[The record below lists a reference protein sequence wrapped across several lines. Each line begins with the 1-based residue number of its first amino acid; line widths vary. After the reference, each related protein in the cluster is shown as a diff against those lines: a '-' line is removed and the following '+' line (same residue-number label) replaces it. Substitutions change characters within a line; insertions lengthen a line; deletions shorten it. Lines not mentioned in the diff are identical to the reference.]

1 MKKLKT
7 KKIIAGIVSTAMLY
21 TTISGIV
28 PETMQKT
35 VDAADSDILFSTG
48 FEDGEGLDKF
58 SKRGDTDTSVLSVSD
73 EVSYSGSSSMCVSER
88 SESWNGPQFKLDDE
102 YEAGVEYLVSAYV
115 KTEWYSTINL
125 SMQYTD
131 EAGDPHYSNIKSVQ
145 GDGWAAFED
154 IKVSFTSDMK
164 DVYIYFEAGDA
175 NTKIYVDDFTFKKAP
190 VIPIEQ
196 DIPSLSNVYSPYFK
210 IGTAICASNLSS
222 PSYMDLVEKHF
233 SKSMTFGNEL
243 KPESVL
249 NKNACLEYVEE
260 TGDDTN
266 PQVTLS
272 AARGLLNYC
281 RDNNIPVRGHTLVWH
296 SQTPDWFF
304 KENYADDGDWVS
316 KDKMI
321 ERMENYIKNV
331 MEIIEKEYPT
341 VNFYAWDVV
350 NEAWME
356 DGKPR
361 AAGAYSKGDGS
372 SAWVQIFGD
381 NSFIEYA
388 FQFARKYAPEGCKLY
403 YNDYNEYMDQKMNA
417 IYNMALELKEKGL
430 IDGIGMQA
438 HLDVGFPTAQMFE
451 AAVAK
456 YASTGLDVQITE
468 LDITTSDTSEAG
480 LKKQAQLYSDVMDA
494 AVKYADSVS
503 AVVIWGVTDDT
514 SWRADRIPLI
524 FDDQFKAKP
533 AFYSMIDGLDIP
545 DEPDTTTPTVTTPPT
560 DAPQPVENLYG
571 DLNGDKVADL
581 TDLTLLS
588 LYLLGDNDLSE
599 DILKYADV
607 NGNGTVDIADLA
619 HFKQYVSKESGIV
632 LGPQ

>member
-1 MKKLKT
+1 
-7 KKIIAGIVSTAMLY
+7 
-21 TTISGIV
+21 
-28 PETMQKT
+28 
-35 VDAADSDILFSTG
+35 
-48 FEDGEGLDKF
+48 
-58 SKRGDTDTSVLSVSD
+58 
-73 EVSYSGSSSMCVSER
+73 
-88 SESWNGPQFKLDDE
+88 
-102 YEAGVEYLVSAYV
+102 
-115 KTEWYSTINL
+115 
-125 SMQYTD
+125 
-131 EAGDPHYSNIKSVQ
+131 
-145 GDGWAAFED
+145 
-154 IKVSFTSDMK
+154 
-164 DVYIYFEAGDA
+164 
-175 NTKIYVDDFTFKKAP
+175 
-190 VIPIEQ
+190 
-196 DIPSLSNVYSPYFK
+196 
-210 IGTAICASNLSS
+210 
-222 PSYMDLVEKHF
+222 
-233 SKSMTFGNEL
+233 
-243 KPESVL
+243 
-249 NKNACLEYVEE
+249 
-260 TGDDTN
+260 
-266 PQVTLS
+266 
-272 AARGLLNYC
+272 
-281 RDNNIPVRGHTLVWH
+281 
-296 SQTPDWFF
+296 
-304 KENYADDGDWVS
+304 
-316 KDKMI
+316 
-321 ERMENYIKNV
+321 

-468 LDITTSDTSEAG
+468 LDITTSDKSEAG

-524 FDDQFKAKP
+524 FDENFKAKP

-560 DAPQPVENLYG
+560 DTPQNPSKNPYG
-571 DLNGDKVADL
+571 DLNTDGTADL
-581 TDLTLLS
+581 TDLTILS
-588 LYLLGDNDLSE
+588 LYLLKDKSLTDELVT
-599 DILKYADV
+599 YADV
-607 NGNGTVDIADLA
+607 NADGSVNLADLA
-619 HFKQYVSKESGIV
+619 HFKQYICQDDVV
-632 LGPQ
+632 LGPVK